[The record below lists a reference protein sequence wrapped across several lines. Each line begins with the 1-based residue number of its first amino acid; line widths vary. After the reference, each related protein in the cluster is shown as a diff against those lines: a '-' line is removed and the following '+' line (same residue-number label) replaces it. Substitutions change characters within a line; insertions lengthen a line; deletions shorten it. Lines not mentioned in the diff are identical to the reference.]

1 MGIGRLVGRLGRLW
15 LVVAVGFVI
24 LLTAGAYVALPTPY
38 QSQVQLAMTA
48 PTTGNPYLT
57 FNSALDAD
65 VDLLSRSL
73 TSQASAQQLQ
83 ALGVSSKSYTASIP
97 VNALGPFIELTVTG
111 SNKAQVVKSMQT
123 LITYTEQRW
132 RALQVAS
139 SAPSDAMINLSLIAP
154 ASTPAASLKRKL
166 EEVIGVAIVAIVIAL
181 LVGALVDGATR
192 RRTGGIKPPDSPLPE
207 RSRSPQVARTP

>member
-38 QSQVQLAMTA
+38 QSTVQLAMTA

-73 TSQASAQQLQ
+73 TSQADAQQLQ
-83 ALGVSSKSYTASIP
+83 ALGVSSKAFTASIP

-111 SNKAQVVKSMQT
+111 SNKALVIRSMQT
-123 LITYTEQRW
+123 VITYTEQRW

-154 ASTPAASLKRKL
+154 PSAPAASLKRKL
-166 EEVIGVAIVAIVIAL
+166 EEVVGVAVVGILIAL
-181 LVGALVDGATR
+181 LVGAMVDGAAR
-192 RRTGGIKPPDSPLPE
+192 RRTGGMKPMDSPLPE